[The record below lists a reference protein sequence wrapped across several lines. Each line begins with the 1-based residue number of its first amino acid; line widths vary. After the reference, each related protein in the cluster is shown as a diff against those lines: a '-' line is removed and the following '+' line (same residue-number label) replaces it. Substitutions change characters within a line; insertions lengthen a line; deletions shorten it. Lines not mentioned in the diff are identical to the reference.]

1 MTTRDDVLE
10 ALRSASG
17 QDVSGEALA
26 ARLGVS
32 RVAVSKHVS
41 ALREAGYE
49 IEAAPGSG
57 YRLLSVPDLPLPA
70 EVTPRLRLSFWTSFE
85 GGGATESTNDDAR
98 AAARAGAPE
107 GAVFLASSQ
116 TAGRGRLG
124 REWVSPPGGVYLSV
138 VLRPRVAPAEVSS
151 LTLAV
156 ALGVAMGLERL
167 GIQPKLK
174 WPNDLM
180 LGGGKLAG
188 LLHEMSVES
197 DVVEWVVAGVG
208 VNVRRATGGAEGA
221 AGDAHAFGTA
231 SDAAAPATPQAAT
244 QAAAP
249 SDSLATSIAF
259 AEEAAGRPL
268 TLAEVAAAELDG
280 IAGAYAAW
288 RTGGFAGLRAEYE
301 ARFALAGEQVVV
313 RDAMG
318 EQRAAG
324 EVLGVDDEGRLLV
337 RGQDG
342 AVQQVLA
349 GEVTLRG

>member
-1 MTTRDDVLE
+1 MSTRDDVLN
-10 ALRSASG
+10 ALRG
-17 QDVSGEALA
+17 TGCEVSGEAVA
-26 ARLGVS
+26 SELGVS

-41 ALREAGYE
+41 ALRDAGYE
-49 IEAAPGSG
+49 IASAPGSG
-57 YRLLSVPDLPLPA
+57 YRFVSAPDLPLPA
-70 EVTPRLRLSFWTSFE
+70 EVEPLLRLSLWTSFE

-98 AAARAGAPE
+98 AAARNGVLE

-116 TAGRGRLG
+116 SAGRGRMG

-167 GIQPKLK
+167 GIRPKLK
-174 WPNDLM
+174 WPNDL
-180 LGGGKLAG
+180 LLNGGKLAG

-208 VNVRRATGGAEGA
+208 VNVRRPA
-221 AGDAHAFGTA
+221 AGSSGGGGVARPADGVLAT
-231 SDAAAPATPQAAT
+231 DAAY
-244 QAAAP
+244 
-249 SDSLATSIAF
+249 
-259 AEEAAGRPL
+259 AEEAAGRAL

-288 RTGGFAGLRAEYE
+288 RAGGFSALRAEYE
-301 ARFALAGEQVVV
+301 ARFALAGEQVAV

-318 EQRAAG
+318 VVRASG
-324 EVLGVDDEGRLLV
+324 EVLGVDDEGHLLV
-337 RGQDG
+337 RGSDG
-342 AVQQVLA
+342 VVHAVLA
-349 GEVTLRG
+349 GEVTLRA

>member
-1 MTTRDDVLE
+1 VTTRDDVLE

-26 ARLGVS
+26 AQLGVS

-41 ALREAGYE
+41 ALREVGYE
-49 IEAAPGSG
+49 IDAAPGSG
-57 YRLLSVPDLPLPA
+57 YRLLAVPDLPLPA
-70 EVTPRLRLSFWTSFE
+70 EVAPQLRLSQWTSFE

-124 REWVSPPGGVYLSV
+124 REWASPPGGVYMSV
-138 VLRPRVAPAEVSS
+138 LLRPRVAPAEVSS

-167 GIQPKLK
+167 GIRPRLK
-174 WPNDLM
+174 WPNDLL
-180 LGGGKLAG
+180 LGEGKLAG

-208 VNVRRATGGAEGA
+208 VNVRRAKGI
-221 AGDAHAFGTA
+221 
-231 SDAAAPATPQAAT
+231 
-244 QAAAP
+244 
-249 SDSLATSIAF
+249 DSLAASFAF

-318 EQRAAG
+318 QERAAG

>member
-26 ARLGVS
+26 MRLGVS

-49 IEAAPGSG
+49 IAAAPGSG
-57 YRLLSVPDLPLPA
+57 YRLLAVPDLPLPA
-70 EVTPRLRLSFWTSFE
+70 EVTSRLRLSFWTSFE

-116 TAGRGRLG
+116 SAGRGRLG

-138 VLRPRVAPAEVSS
+138 VLRPCVAPAEVSS

-167 GIQPKLK
+167 GIEPKLK
-174 WPNDLM
+174 WPNDLL
-180 LGGGKLAG
+180 LGDGKLAG

-197 DVVEWVVAGVG
+197 DMVEWVVAGVG
-208 VNVRRATGGAEGA
+208 VNVRQLEAGAEGEVGA
-221 AGDAHAFGTA
+221 ARVPG
-231 SDAAAPATPQAAT
+231 AAPT
-244 QAAAP
+244 
-249 SDSLATSIAF
+249 SDSLATPVAF

-288 RTGGFAGLRAEYE
+288 RSGGFAGLRAEYE

-349 GEVTLRG
+349 GEVTLRR